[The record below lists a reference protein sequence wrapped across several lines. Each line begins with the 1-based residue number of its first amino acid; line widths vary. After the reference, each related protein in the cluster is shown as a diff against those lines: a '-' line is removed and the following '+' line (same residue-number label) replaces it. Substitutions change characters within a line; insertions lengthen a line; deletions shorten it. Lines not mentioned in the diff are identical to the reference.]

1 MLLFLPVMN
10 DFHRELARAEAC
22 GDAVLQAKMYEQ
34 LAKQG
39 CAEAQYRLADCYHK
53 GYGVAQDNDIC
64 IGWLRK
70 AAEAGLEEAI
80 LFLGGVLL
88 NSEEAAEVAEGERIC
103 RRYAE
108 QGEVTACTNLG
119 NHYYYLNRDAEAAKL
134 FRQAAEENYAP
145 ALYQLG
151 QCYFHGYGVVQNRAA
166 AYRFFL
172 RAAEQ
177 GHIPA
182 CYWTALCCYWGEGTA
197 ENAEACARWLRPA
210 VEARFV
216 LALQLHG
223 AILMD
228 NEETREQGVHYLTLA
243 AEQGEA
249 NAMFLLYSHYQNIG
263 DDTAAAMW
271 LRRAAEAGHR
281 DAMCDLGYTLMQEG
295 RSPQEEAEALSWL
308 QQSAEKGDTLA
319 ECNLGVYYEKHPD
332 LPDAEALAF
341 RHFKEAAVRD
351 YLPAVY
357 LLSRY
362 YIQGIGVRRNRTKGY
377 SMLRYAADGGHTHA
391 AYTYGIKLLV
401 GDGIPEDK
409 TAGRHYLRLAMK
421 GGSGA
426 AAFQLALSYTPND
439 VEEPNH
445 NTFCRLLKTAAQ
457 LGEADEVYKFAR
469 ELEENGHAP
478 LAADVYTLLADLKYT
493 PALWRR
499 GYLLYNGL
507 GVQEDKAA
515 AMRLFRRGA
524 QLGDTDCMVG
534 YASMLSEE
542 GEDFRTRQRAFR
554 LWKKAA
560 AAGHSYAEL
569 ALAKCYDEGDGVR
582 QNFRKANELYHAI
595 LAKREDCDAAFNLA
609 YNYYFGSG
617 IEEDNEKAVR
627 YFRMAHRLGSEVA
640 PLYLGRCY
648 LNGWGVEADG
658 AEAVRLLREAA
669 DHGVIAAMEDLADIY
684 SYGTAGQKCDLQ
696 AAARW
701 WRKGAEAGS
710 ASCMFNYGIYLD
722 NGEGV
727 RRNYR
732 KALEWFRRGAELNH
746 AKCIG
751 GIGWHY
757 FHGKG
762 VKRDYAEAV
771 ACFRRCLELTDEP
784 VAAYDLGK
792 RYFHGQGVEQN
803 DAEALR
809 YFRQSAKHGYADAI
823 GMLGYMYEKG
833 RGTERNFAKAI
844 AYYRRA
850 VKNGSSDA
858 AYELGRC
865 YEHGI
870 GVAKSIRRA
879 VALYH
884 QAADKGD
891 KDALRALKRLGKAD

>member
-1 MLLFLPVMN
+1 MR
-10 DFHRELARAEAC
+10 DFNRDLARANAC
-22 GDAVLQAKMYEQ
+22 KDAVLQAKMYEQ

-39 CAEAQYRLADCYHK
+39 CAEAQYQLANCYHE
-53 GYGVAQDNDIC
+53 GRGVAKDNDIC
-64 IGWLRK
+64 IGWLRQ
-70 AAEAGLEEAI
+70 AAAAGHEAAT

-88 NSEEAAEVAEGERIC
+88 HSEEAAEVAEGERIC

-134 FRQAAEENYAP
+134 FRRAAEENFAP

-151 QCYFHGYGVVQNRAA
+151 QCYFHGYGVEQNRAA

-172 RAAEQ
+172 KAAEQ

-182 CYWTALCCYWGEGTA
+182 CYWTALCCHWGEGTA
-197 ENAEACARWLRPA
+197 ENAAECARWLRPA

-216 LALQLHG
+216 LALQLQG

-228 NEETREQGVHYLTLA
+228 NAETQEQGVHFLSMA

-249 NAMFLLYSHYQNIG
+249 NSMFLLYSHYQNIG
-263 DDTAAAMW
+263 DDTAAATW

-281 DAMCDLGYTLMQEG
+281 EAQCDLGHTLMQEA
-295 RSPQEEAEALSWL
+295 RSPQEEAEAFSWL

-319 ECNLGVYYEKHPD
+319 EHNLGIYYEKHPD

-341 RHFKEAAVRD
+341 RHFREAAARD
-351 YLPAVY
+351 HLPSVY

-362 YIQGIGVRRNRTKGY
+362 YIQGISVRRNRTKGY
-377 SMLRYAADGGHTHA
+377 AMLRYAADGGYPNA
-391 AYTYGIKLLV
+391 AYTYGLQLLV
-401 GDGIPEDK
+401 GDGVPADK
-409 TAGRHYLRLAMK
+409 TAGRHYLSLAMK
-421 GGSGA
+421 GGCGA
-426 AAFQLALSYTPND
+426 AAFQLALSYAQNGVSGSD
-439 VEEPNH
+439 R

-457 LGEADEVYKFAR
+457 LGEKDDVYELAQ
-469 ELEENGHAP
+469 ELEANGHTP
-478 LAADVYTLLADLKYT
+478 LAADVYTLLADLKHT
-493 PALWRR
+493 PAMWRR

-515 AMRLFRRGA
+515 AMRIFRRGA
-524 QLGDTDCMVG
+524 QLGDSDCMVG
-534 YASMLSEE
+534 YASMLAEA
-542 GEDFRTRQRAFR
+542 GEDFRTRQRAFL

-560 AAGHSYAEL
+560 AAGHPYAEL

-617 IEEDNEKAVR
+617 IEENNEKAVH

-640 PLYLGRCY
+640 PLYLGRSH

-669 DHGVIAAMEDLADIY
+669 DHGVVAAMEDLADIY
-684 SYGTAGQKCDLQ
+684 AYGTCGQKCDLQ

-701 WRKGAEAGS
+701 WHKGAEAGS
-710 ASCMFNYGIYLD
+710 AFCMFNYGICLN

-746 AKCIG
+746 AECIG
-751 GIGWHY
+751 SIGWHY

-771 ACFRRCLELTDEP
+771 ACFRRCLELKDEP
-784 VAAYDLGK
+784 IAAYNLAK
-792 RYFHGQGVEQN
+792 RYFHGQGVEQS

-809 YFRQSAKHGYADAI
+809 YFLQSSAQHYADADV
-823 GMLGYMYEKG
+823 MLGYMYEKG
-833 RGTERNFAKAI
+833 RGTERDFAKAV

-850 VKNGSSDA
+850 AKNGCTDA

-870 GVAKSIRRA
+870 GVAKNLRRA

-884 QAADKGD
+884 QAADKD
-891 KDALRALKRLGKAD
+891 HASARRALKRLGKAD